1 MSTSK
6 SYSKIESNTTVVYKY
21 KNMPITQQTI
31 NTRNK
36 IKASLDKFTSFSWR
50 GFDAWDNF
58 GAFIINEKNS
68 LKFFNGA
75 TWSNSYSKPQFSSQ
89 VGQLT
94 GMDFKVPTLSFTM
107 GVYWFSEEEYR
118 YLLDWL
124 SPYEIN
130 ALSFGF
136 SDKYYYQVKLA
147 SVSQGTRYVIGHEQE
162 VEDTDNHFIIT
173 SPRYYTEIQL
183 SFELQGPMCAFN
195 KDAVQWTLP
204 ADSIYFTISDANYY
218 SDLEFPIIANFTIK
232 TKQPNNETPS
242 DINQTSHFSF
252 YVQVDNKI
260 FELFSC
266 EFQNLTY
273 DGQQTI
279 QLQYTSEDGL
289 VFWRQGD
296 SKHRLLTSLSTLSS
310 GKRLVRQIETTA
322 FKLPGRFNM
331 PNINRPI
338 SDFTFA
344 YKCDNN
350 IIVESGL
357 SNNMQTYI
365 NARSRTNVI

>member
-147 SVSQGTRYVIGHEQE
+147 SVSQCWV
-162 VEDTDNHFIIT
+162 
-173 SPRYYTEIQL
+173 
-183 SFELQGPMCAFN
+183 
-195 KDAVQWTLP
+195 
-204 ADSIYFTISDANYY
+204 
-218 SDLEFPIIANFTIK
+218 
-232 TKQPNNETPS
+232 
-242 DINQTSHFSF
+242 
-252 YVQVDNKI
+252 
-260 FELFSC
+260 
-266 EFQNLTY
+266 
-273 DGQQTI
+273 
-279 QLQYTSEDGL
+279 
-289 VFWRQGD
+289 
-296 SKHRLLTSLSTLSS
+296 
-310 GKRLVRQIETTA
+310 
-322 FKLPGRFNM
+322 
-331 PNINRPI
+331 
-338 SDFTFA
+338 
-344 YKCDNN
+344 
-350 IIVESGL
+350 
-357 SNNMQTYI
+357 
-365 NARSRTNVI
+365 